1 MDIKTIFYFA
11 DNQAEYESN
20 LDNISSRTIVFVQ
33 DTGAIYKG
41 GKLFG
46 KMSEDD
52 IKTILLKIY
61 RDDPTS
67 FPTYSTISDLAGQF
81 SNFKTN
87 TNATI
92 ENIINTVG
100 NIYNYEQ
107 SDIANI
113 AANTIATSQWLKDYI
128 ENNPSTSVLKLSDFS
143 TYANSWA
150 SGYIIPQANGQN
162 GLTFAQLLAAHNAL
176 SLSVSNIKTG
186 VQNSNGVDITT
197 IEQLK
202 STFDSWLES
211 SEELGNLDTAVAEMR
226 SMWALTLDEDTQ
238 NALSWMSAS
247 FKTAASRENAFAQ
260 VLASASNDA
269 IQTAIS
275 GLRTEIST
283 NENGIVSN
291 ATASQISNIDNRL
304 SAIETAVEG
313 GVVTTSMISSVTD
326 ETTGKITAASII
338 AKVNEDTSSIS
349 ISADHLNLSGTTWA
363 INNNGAGYLAG
374 GNLSWNASGGLD
386 IKSDSLTVSTSH
398 LWPWMPTEMVMGLGA
413 ICITGDYTNL
423 ISDAT
428 YDSTTQ
434 TWTKNK
440 AKDSQDFE
448 GFTDEDITKDIA
460 CAAGSAIFDGS
471 GLGITMLN
479 PYEDADYFDELVSN
493 STDSTIAAHGINDI
507 HTMVNMRPGPYR
519 TSQTDG
525 LPLRCL
531 IARRGLFIDNNTFV
545 GRGLIANKIQSIRD
559 IESFGK
565 ISAAGYFSAEFTRNV
580 TVDNKTQVVRKNLN
594 GITKT
599 VKIGNYYF
607 VFAKGLLV
615 YCDTTSPFA
624 GNNPFID
631 TNDYAAN
638 IWDTNIIDTSVSV

>member
-11 DNQAEYESN
+11 DKQSDYESN
-20 LDNISSRTIVFVQ
+20 LNDGNISPRTIVFVQ

-46 KMSEDD
+46 KMSEED
-52 IKTILLKIY
+52 IKTILAKIY
-61 RDDPTS
+61 REDPSS
-67 FPTYSTISDLAGQF
+67 FPGYSKITDLEDDLDDLRTNHRELIDGLRDDVDDIHRYDDDEIQNIAASTIS
-81 SNFKTN
+81 
-87 TNATI
+87 
-92 ENIINTVG
+92 
-100 NIYNYEQ
+100 
-107 SDIANI
+107 
-113 AANTIATSQWLKDYI
+113 TSTWLKNYI
-128 ENNPSTSVLKLSDFS
+128 ENNPSSKVLQIENFGSM
-143 TYANSWA
+143 ANAWA
-150 SGYIIPQANGQN
+150 TGYIVPQANGSS
-162 GLTFAQLLAAHNAL
+162 GMTFSQLLAAHNAL
-176 SLSVSNIKTG
+176 SLAVASINPGIKNT
-186 VQNSNGVDITT
+186 NGTDITT
-197 IEQLK
+197 IEQLQ
-202 STFDSWLES
+202 STFNAWLDDSD
-211 SEELGNLDTAVAEMR
+211 LDTAVAEMR

-398 LWPWMPTEMVMGLGA
+398 PWPWMPTEMVMGLGA

-440 AKDSQDFE
+440 VKDSQDFE
-448 GFTDEDITKDIA
+448 GFTDEDITKVMA
-460 CAAGSAIFDGS
+460 CAAESAIFDGS

-493 STDSTIAAHGINDI
+493 STDSTIATAGYNDI
-507 HTMVNMRPGPYR
+507 HTMVNMRPGTYH
-519 TSQTDG
+519 TDWTNG
-525 LPLRCL
+525 LPLRYL
-531 IARRGLFIDNNTFV
+531 IARRGLFIDNDTFV
-545 GRGLIANKIQSIRD
+545 GRGLIANKIQSIQD

-565 ISAAGYFSAEFTRNV
+565 ISAAGYFSAEFARSV
-580 TVDNKTQVVRKNLN
+580 TVDNKTQVVRKNLD

-624 GNNPFID
+624 GNDPFID

-638 IWDTNIIDTSVSV
+638 TWDTTIIDTSV